1 MTKYKYKGTDLEDIF
16 GTNNGVRTNINFGN
30 MPNFSKTTNNYAR
43 YKTNELSRLN
53 LFQNNGTNTL
63 DDNFTVTN
71 ASRNSDGQITVPEWA
86 NAVKIRMVG
95 LKGVTGDTG
104 EDGQGGEIGQGG
116 DIGAGGDE
124 GEDGQAG
131 AQDFEKSCHQNGGFT
146 ETGFSVGIHRQR
158 YTGGGGGSG
167 GEGGPGG
174 DGGTGGKGGY
184 GGDGGTGGGGG
195 DGGAGGVNIFEDVFT
210 FVNNTN
216 SVLSFNTG
224 NPTDNPSNATNTTLT
239 IQTDGNE
246 VLNVALE
253 PGHKG
258 FKGFKGY
265 KGYKGYK
272 GFKGI
277 RGHKGFKGFK
287 GGTGNGCTNGGW
299 VENNIQI
306 PWFDFLKGQGGEN
319 GQSHNVWRDGTN
331 GSTGATGGKN
341 NNKGP
346 MHSSSQLPGGN
357 TSKNPSGG
365 PSNTSVSTY
374 GIKGIKGITR
384 GFTLSGTKTTNTS
397 VSNSFS
403 TTQTVDDVPQI
414 YVSFFTVD
422 ETL

>member
-1 MTKYKYKGTDLEDIF
+1 MTKYKYKGTDLEEIF
-16 GTNNGVRTNINFGN
+16 DTNNGVRTNINFGN

-53 LFQNNGTNTL
+53 LFQNNGENTL

-71 ASRNSDGQITVPEWA
+71 TSLNSDGQITVPEWA

-104 EDGQGGEIGQGG
+104 EDGQGGEIGEGG
-116 DIGAGGDE
+116 EIGAGGDE
-124 GEDGQAG
+124 GEDGEAG
-131 AQDFEKSCHQNGGFT
+131 AQDFEKSCHQNGGLT
-146 ETGFSVGIHRQR
+146 ETGFSVGIHNQR
-158 YTGGGGGSG
+158 YKGGGGGSG

-174 DGGTGGKGGY
+174 DGGTGGTGGT
-184 GGDGGTGGGGG
+184 GGDGGTGGIGGA
-195 DGGAGGVNIFEDVFT
+195 GGAGGVNIFEDVFT

-224 NPTDNPSNATNTTLT
+224 NPTDNPSDATNTTLT
-239 IQTDGNE
+239 IQTDGNQ
-246 VLNVALE
+246 VLDVALE
-253 PGHKG
+253 PGNKG

-272 GFKGI
+272 GFKGKQ
-277 RGHKGFKGFK
+277 GHKGWKGFKGA
-287 GGTGNGCTNGGW
+287 TGNGCTNGGW
-299 VENNIQI
+299 VQNNAK
-306 PWFDFLKGQGGEN
+306 FLGAPA
-319 GQSHNVWRDGTN
+319 QSRNVWSYGTD

-346 MHSSSQLPGGN
+346 MHSSSEVPGGN
-357 TSKNPSGG
+357 TSKNTSGG

-374 GIKGIKGITR
+374 GIKGTKGITR
-384 GFTLSGTKTTNTS
+384 SFTLSGTKTTNTS

-403 TTQTVDDVPQI
+403 TTQTSDSVPQI